1 MDHASL
7 SASIPFFVADD
18 DHARTRKREVMCGQ
32 GYIYMFEAW
41 QGEQGYHRPSLH
53 QWEDFHSIQMVN
65 TNIFQEEY
73 GWSQTFTK

>member
-1 MDHASL
+1 
-7 SASIPFFVADD
+7 
-18 DHARTRKREVMCGQ
+18 
-32 GYIYMFEAW
+32 MFEAW